1 MLVPAGVTVEVASLV
16 GRSWKQRKL
25 EVELGGLGPGKKVL
39 FFAADHGDGVAV
51 CIKQLPR
58 LAESLSSHLEKCLD
72 ALSASSSSTM
82 FKVPPTICDV
92 IVAQWLSRL
101 VVWSPGAPSRSLE
114 DELETALRE
123 ATAHA
128 NKLAGGGE
136 IGLILVDSLEPL
148 YYAAR
153 AKYERVMG
161 AWPALPSY
169 HSSVNLTTSGPRSSS
184 FTLSYP
190 TPDPPLHGV
199 LSALRELQRR
209 TKACL
214 VLSNGVDP
222 CEIDALAIDMN
233 SGRAQKAKGPQYFY
247 PQPQSWPYPSP
258 FRMNGRSPLPAPH
271 QGHDERARDSI
282 DVHWHI
288 TLLPRFHQSQDGN
301 GLIRGLL
308 RERSYGFVG
317 SFGFEL
323 DRETGGLV
331 PL

>member
-1 MLVPAGVTVEVASLV
+1 MLVPAGITVEVASLV
-16 GRSWKQRKL
+16 GRSWKRRKL
-25 EVELGGLGPGKKVL
+25 DVELGGRGPGKKVL
-39 FFAADHGDGVAV
+39 FFAADHGDGEAV

-58 LAESLSSHLEKCLD
+58 LAESLSSHLAKCLD
-72 ALSASSSSTM
+72 TLATSSSSTM
-82 FKVPPTICDV
+82 FKVPPTVCDA

-114 DELETALRE
+114 DGMEQALRE
-123 ATAHA
+123 ATVHA
-128 NKLAGGGE
+128 NKLADGGE
-136 IGLILVDSLEPL
+136 IGLILVDSFEPL

-169 HSSVNLTTSGPRSSS
+169 HSTSNLTTSGPRSSS
-184 FTLSYP
+184 FTLPYP

-222 CEIDALAIDMN
+222 CETDALAIDTN
-233 SGRAQKAKGPQYFY
+233 SGRAQKAQDPQYFY
-247 PQPQSWPYPSP
+247 PQPQSWPYPSS

-271 QGHDERARDSI
+271 QRDDEKARDSI
-282 DVHWHI
+282 DVNWHI

-301 GLIRGLL
+301 DLIRGLL

-317 SFGFEL
+317 SFGFGIEG
-323 DRETGGLV
+323 DTGGLV